1 MSQPAPRPVPSR
13 KRVSLAIAGFF
24 VMACASISASATP
37 LDHHGIS
44 IEVIGEGAPVLMIP
58 GLNSGADTW
67 RETCLALRA
76 PAPDKGS
83 PGLPMQ
89 CHLVQLPGFAGL
101 AKVDGESF
109 LPVMRDRLLEYVVEH
124 DLQGLTV
131 IGHSL
136 GGTLALE
143 MAIRQPGTFGKLV
156 IVDSLPYFAAAQN
169 PTATVAQM
177 TPMAEQMRAGMLGID
192 EAMYV
197 AQAEASVMGMA
208 QAPERVETL
217 KQWGRSSDR
226 ATTAQAMY
234 ELMTSDLR
242 GELGVITAPTLVL
255 GSWAAYK
262 PYGATM
268 ESTRKIFADQYAKLP
283 EVRIEMS
290 DAGYHFLMWDDPQ
303 WLQAQV
309 RGFLA
314 ATP

>member
-1 MSQPAPRPVPSR
+1 MTQPVSSTVPSR
-13 KRVSLAIAGFF
+13 KRVPLAIAAF
-24 VMACASISASATP
+24 VSLACASLAAHAAP
-37 LDHHGIS
+37 LDHHGIR

-76 PAPDKGS
+76 PAADHSG
-83 PGLPMQ
+83 PGLPIQ

-109 LPVMRDRLLEYVVEH
+109 LPVMRDQLLDYVVEH
-124 DLQGLTV
+124 NLQGMTV
-131 IGHSL
+131 VGHSL
-136 GGTLALE
+136 GGSLALD
-143 MAIRQPGTFGKLV
+143 MAIKQPDAFGKLV

-169 PTATVAQM
+169 PAATVAQI
-177 TPMAEQMRAGMLGID
+177 TPMAEQMRSGMLGID

-197 AQAEASVMGMA
+197 AQTDASVLGMA

-217 KQWGRSSDR
+217 KQWGRNSDR
-226 ATTAQAMY
+226 TVTAQAMY
-234 ELMTSDLR
+234 ELMTTDLR
-242 GELGVITAPTLVL
+242 GELGAVSSPTLVL

-262 PYGATM
+262 PYGATQ
-268 ESTRKIFADQYAKLP
+268 ESTRQIFVDQYAKLP
-283 EVRIEMS
+283 GVRVEMS
-290 DAGYHFLMWDDPQ
+290 EAGYHFLMWDDPQ
-303 WLQAQV
+303 WLQAQM